1 MLDDVFSFADGKDS
15 EYKKA
20 VDQIDAAVKAV
31 NKKKAAIA
39 SLDTEKLKQTKL
51 TQKKH

>member
-1 MLDDVFSFADGKDS
+1 MKRGAAAYATMLDDVFSFADGKDS

-31 NKKKAAIA
+31 NKKK
-39 SLDTEKLKQTKL
+39 SCYCFFGYRKS
-51 TQKKH
+51 